1 MTTTSDR
8 RRFGAYPADRDGIPT
23 AEASYAEGYERGLT
37 WTAPWQPGGPFVG
50 DGPTDTQDADLNAFR
65 KAQRENRDAWL
76 RGFADGRAAART

>member
-1 MTTTSDR
+1 MNTPSDR

-23 AEASYAEGYERGLT
+23 AEASYAEGYGRGLT
-37 WTAPWQPGGPFVG
+37 WVAPWQPGGPFVG